1 MDLTA
6 VRQAVDH
13 LKLTW
18 WVTRQGHFAIAPDSS
33 NLTVVV
39 GAEGIEAPVRTLLE
53 ILLALRDLVEV
64 DVGGWQHF
72 LDLHA
77 GNLLER
83 QRIGVGMDG
92 TAHEQI
98 AADLASGRIGQRLVD
113 AQLMQARAAFEM
125 EVVEE
130 VGHDI
135 ACRRDEIIAP
145 RCAIAIDEASPVLT
159 RHAERIYTWISDASI
174 VVPEVLLVPLYLGG
188 KDPLG
193 TLWIVSDE
201 DGHFNGAHAR
211 CATELATFVGIAL
224 RMTRVERKLRQ
235 ALDEQQTI
243 AREMS
248 HRVKNLFALANSM
261 IRFGLKS
268 ARSKE
273 ELAAGLSG
281 RLHALASARTL
292 VLASEEESAV
302 TDLAALIRS
311 IVEPHEMAG
320 EGALSR
326 FTLTG
331 PTLACEASAVSGMAL
346 VFNELATNAT
356 KYGALTSEAG
366 HVAIEWRQ
374 EGEDVVLRWTET
386 GGAPIDA
393 EPARHGF
400 GTRLLESTIVRQF
413 KGTFEHDWQAGG
425 VVVTIRLPAGILS
438 SDT

>member
-1 MDLTA
+1 MLLTRRDDVFITGELLSRSLSQPDLA
-6 VRQAVDH
+6 REKLAIQDLAASMVDDPDRV
-13 LKLTW
+13 LPRFVELAMELTGG
-18 WVTRQGHFAIAPDSS
+18 TSAGLS
-33 NLTVVV
+33 
-39 GAEGIEAPVRTLLE
+39 LLE
-53 ILLALRDLVEV
+53 ERPAPGVFRWHNVCGALK
-64 DVGGWQHF
+64 
-72 LDLHA
+72 
-77 GNLLER
+77 
-83 QRIGVGMDG
+83 
-92 TAHEQI
+92 
-98 AADLASGRIGQRLVD
+98 
-113 AQLMQARAAFEM
+113 AFE
-125 EVVEE
+125 
-130 VGHDI
+130 G
-135 ACRRDEIIAP
+135 ATTP
-145 RCAIAIDEASPVLT
+145 RHHSPCGVTLDEASPVLT
-159 RHAERIYTWISDASI
+159 RHAERIYAWISDASI

-224 RMTRVERKLRQ
+224 RMTRAESQLRQ
-235 ALDEQQTI
+235 ALDKQQTI

-268 ARSKE
+268 ARDKE
-273 ELAAGLSG
+273 DLAAGLSG
-281 RLHALASARTL
+281 RLHALASAHTL
-292 VLASEEESAV
+292 VLASEEDSAV

-326 FTLTG
+326 FSLTG
-331 PTLACEASAVSGMAL
+331 PTLACAASAVSGMAL

-366 HVAIEWRQ
+366 HVAIDWHQ

-386 GGAPIDA
+386 GGAPIEA

-400 GTRLLESTIVRQF
+400 GTRLLDSTIVRQL
-413 KGTFEHDWQAGG
+413 KGTFTHDWLSGG
-425 VVVTIRLPAGILS
+425 VVVTITIPAGILAVQS
-438 SDT
+438 